1 MDESEIDNANDE
13 SFDDTQLSDVIGVLE
28 NDPDF
33 ASPVVPERSFPLS
46 MLNGGGQI
54 PAPPKPSNPGANR
67 RRKGYVRIIEQPA
80 SKALRFR
87 YECEGRSAG
96 SIPGVSSTPE
106 NKTYPEIQVEGY
118 QGPAVVVVS
127 CVMKDYP
134 YAVHPHNL
142 VGREGCKKGVCTLQ
156 IPEDT
161 MRVQFSNLGIQCVK
175 KRDIEASLRQREEIR
190 VDPFRQHYHHKNQP
204 TSIDLNA
211 VRLCFQ
217 VFLQGDCTNKY
228 NVPLDP
234 VVSDIIY
241 DKKAMSDLSIVKLSD
256 CVSYVDGGRKDI
268 ILLCEK
274 VAKEDIEIHFYE
286 LENDKKVW
294 EAKADFQ
301 PSQVHKQHAIWF
313 RTPRYKKLDVT
324 EPVKVF
330 IQLFRPSDQVRSEP
344 LPFELLPINAGR
356 TQPFWS
362 FKHDLANKKVNYD
375 LFNSILVNDAKLV
388 AKRQLNVADGNTVT
402 ETNNNESHVP
412 NYADVKKSKLD
423 DDVVLV
429 SEEVL
434 TVDAAPVEELD
445 VVAELDAIYSDNRA
459 KLLNEAVS
467 QVVNPKPPAGPPQ
480 DESFD
485 DARTYTSLQMAF
497 KNPLAIENGK
507 QYEDVIVNPPSP
519 KVGVLAPAVLP
530 PKPPAKP
537 ITPPKRDN
545 DSTLPPLPP
554 KRTKKLETYIGGSI
568 SSIQLTG
575 KQADILLTRSGSM
588 RSASVSR
595 SQSFNLQRPKSQ
607 GELSPPTKSLP
618 SAPNACSTLPN
629 PKKRGF
635 FSKLFGRK
643 GSKSNTPMPSR
654 EASVTPSFHSTK
666 SLQVDQNLS
675 KSSGNISTHS
685 SNSVR
690 IRLKDDS
697 PPPLS
702 EKAVTPTAVTSAN
715 FPTAPPFDDDLD
727 MQFDLTDAERYAFY
741 TTMAPQATQS
751 EFDEFS
757 AYYAPVE
764 GGRLLTNAE
773 VAARLA
779 GRT

>member
-344 LPFELLPINAGR
+344 LPFELLPINAVCDKDIKRKRPKFDQAQAQIMNRISDQDRLLLHHTMNTPLMEPIKTEPRDTTSPYGGSYGIMFQGASPNYAPSPAVSPQYLEMAPTPSPENINYIHYR
-356 TQPFWS
+356 QQPINTTNFPNMLQPIKTDQPTCSTWNIPTDPVHLPKPNAAAVNS
-362 FKHDLANKKVNYD
+362 YLDLDNHQISSGELVNTINDMNMPVNQLMEINNLSLTD
-375 LFNSILVNDAKLV
+375 LIPTEMSSDSLTNIVNDA
-388 AKRQLNVADGNTVT
+388 AKN
-402 ETNNNESHVP
+402 
-412 NYADVKKSKLD
+412 
-423 DDVVLV
+423 
-429 SEEVL
+429 
-434 TVDAAPVEELD
+434 
-445 VVAELDAIYSDNRA
+445 
-459 KLLNEAVS
+459 LL
-467 QVVNPKPPAGPPQ
+467 
-480 DESFD
+480 
-485 DARTYTSLQMAF
+485 
-497 KNPLAIENGK
+497 
-507 QYEDVIVNPPSP
+507 
-519 KVGVLAPAVLP
+519 
-530 PKPPAKP
+530 
-537 ITPPKRDN
+537 
-545 DSTLPPLPP
+545 
-554 KRTKKLETYIGGSI
+554 
-568 SSIQLTG
+568 
-575 KQADILLTRSGSM
+575 
-588 RSASVSR
+588 
-595 SQSFNLQRPKSQ
+595 
-607 GELSPPTKSLP
+607 
-618 SAPNACSTLPN
+618 
-629 PKKRGF
+629 
-635 FSKLFGRK
+635 
-643 GSKSNTPMPSR
+643 
-654 EASVTPSFHSTK
+654 
-666 SLQVDQNLS
+666 
-675 KSSGNISTHS
+675 
-685 SNSVR
+685 
-690 IRLKDDS
+690 
-697 PPPLS
+697 
-702 EKAVTPTAVTSAN
+702 
-715 FPTAPPFDDDLD
+715 
-727 MQFDLTDAERYAFY
+727 
-741 TTMAPQATQS
+741 
-751 EFDEFS
+751 
-757 AYYAPVE
+757 
-764 GGRLLTNAE
+764 
-773 VAARLA
+773 
-779 GRT
+779 